1 MSERTKLRK
10 VKKKDVT
17 EKNMNKRLISR
28 IQPQGGI
35 KFKSGE
41 VILKLET
48 VMELLF
54 MSMTTL
60 MITLTVG

>member
-41 VILKLET
+41 GYFKTGDGYGASILSL
-48 VMELLF
+48 
-54 MSMTTL
+54 
-60 MITLTVG
+60 IHI